1 MSYTPPAGNALI
13 FDFSTVSGYT
23 PPAGDALIFA
33 FGDEFGSAPYA
44 RAKADSP
51 FGSVLVVAA
60 GAVVG
65 SVASPTM
72 IGLPRAAAMAPVV
85 AHASA
90 AGALGGATVV
100 AGVQVNTLAS
110 SSSPIGAPKS
120 VANVAIV
127 AVSSTPGMIGAG
139 AARGAVGI
147 RAMAADS
154 SVIQSPLSMAENP
167 VVHVDGVSAARYGSI
182 SATVGVTPNSV
193 AVIRYGYV
201 IAAYDVAVAV
211 DPTEPSSRGGV
222 PVAWNL
228 VTQIVGTVN
237 TAYGSCTT
245 MYGHPSAGHPQLAD
259 VPGALLT
266 GYGSPSV
273 AVRASPSGAYGLM
286 HGHPSAVA
294 AITVAGARGTMYGH
308 PANIIGHIVAGARNT
323 KYGKVTAIRPR
334 SHMVYS
340 LNNGR
345 RAGVPRAAEIA

>member
-1 MSYTPPAGNALI
+1 MSYTPPAGDALI
-13 FDFSTVSGYT
+13 FDFSAASGYT

-51 FGSVLVVAA
+51 LGSELVIAA

-72 IGLPRAAAMAPVV
+72 IGSPRAAAMAPVV
-85 AHASA
+85 AYASA
-90 AGALGGATVV
+90 AGALGGATGT

-110 SSSPIGAPKS
+110 ASSPIGAPKS

-127 AVSSTPGMIGAG
+127 AMSSTPGMIGSG
-139 AARGAVGI
+139 MARGAVGI
-147 RAMAADS
+147 RSMAADS
-154 SVIQSPLSMAENP
+154 TVIQSLLSMAENP
-167 VVHVDGVSAARYGSI
+167 VVHVNGVSVAQYGSI
-182 SATVGVTPNSV
+182 GATAGVIPNSV

-201 IAAYDVAVAV
+201 IAAYDVSVAV
-211 DPTEPSSRGGV
+211 DPTESSSRGGV

-228 VTQIVGTVN
+228 LTQIVGTVN

-245 MYGHPSAGHPQLAD
+245 KYGRPSSGHPQLAD
-259 VPGALLT
+259 APGSLLT
-266 GYGSPSV
+266 GYGSPSI
-273 AVRASPSGAYGLM
+273 AAHASPSGAYGLM
-286 HGHPSAVA
+286 YGQPSAVA

-308 PANIIGHIVAGARNT
+308 PANIIGHTVAGARNT
-323 KYGKVTAIRPR
+323 KYGRVMAARPGSR
-334 SHMVYS
+334 MVYS